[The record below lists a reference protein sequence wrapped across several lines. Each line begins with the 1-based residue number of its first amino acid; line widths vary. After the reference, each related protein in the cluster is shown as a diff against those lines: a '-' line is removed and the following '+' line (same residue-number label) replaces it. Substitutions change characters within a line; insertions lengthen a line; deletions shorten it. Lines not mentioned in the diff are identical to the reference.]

1 MKNTDKFMTL
11 CFFIIVA
18 LSFIKISLVFE
29 YKRNFNY
36 LDSLQEKIYTL
47 QDQNT
52 KLDVEI
58 ALVKSSPYIFE
69 EAIRKGMIDPDSTND

>member
-69 EAIRKGMIDPDSTND
+69 EAIRKGMIDPDVIK

>member
-11 CFFIIVA
+11 CFLIIVA

-69 EAIRKGMIDPDSTND
+69 EAIRKGMIDPDVNK

>member
-1 MKNTDKFMTL
+1 MKNIDKFMTL
-11 CFFIIVA
+11 CFFMIVA

-36 LDSLQEKIYTL
+36 LDNLQRKIYTL

-69 EAIRKGMIDPDSTND
+69 EAIKNGMVDPDINK

>member
-69 EAIRKGMIDPDSTND
+69 EAIRKGMIDPDVDK

>member
-1 MKNTDKFMTL
+1 MKNTDKFVAL
-11 CFFIIVA
+11 YFFIIIV
-18 LSFIKISLVFE
+18 LSFIKVSLVFE

-36 LDSLQEKIYTL
+36 LDSLQEKIYIL

-58 ALVKSSPYIFE
+58 ALVKSSPFIYE
-69 EAIRKGMIDPDSTND
+69 EAINIGMVDPDAIK

>member
-11 CFFIIVA
+11 CFFIIIA

-29 YKRNFNY
+29 YKRDFNY

-69 EAIRKGMIDPDSTND
+69 EAIKSGMVDPDVKK

>member
-69 EAIRKGMIDPDSTND
+69 EAIRKGMIDPDVNK